1 MMRDWKNI
9 IVKKHSASK
18 FIDLLDDYEI
28 EYVEE
33 PSLSQETSIQ
43 IEVCVDDE
51 EYEALKEARTEI
63 YEDYEE
69 YGF

>member
-9 IVKKHSASK
+9 IVKKHSASR
-18 FIDLLDDYEI
+18 FIDLLEDYDI
-28 EYVEE
+28 EYTEE
-33 PSLSQETSIQ
+33 PSLSHETSIQ

-51 EYEALKEARTEI
+51 EYEALKEARAEI
-63 YEDYEE
+63 YADYER

>member
-9 IVKKHSASK
+9 IVKKHSALQ
-18 FIDLLDDYEI
+18 FIDLLEDYEI

-33 PSLSQETSIQ
+33 PSLSHETSIQ

-51 EYEALKEARTEI
+51 EYEALKEARAEI
-63 YEDYEE
+63 YADYEM
-69 YGF
+69 YNY